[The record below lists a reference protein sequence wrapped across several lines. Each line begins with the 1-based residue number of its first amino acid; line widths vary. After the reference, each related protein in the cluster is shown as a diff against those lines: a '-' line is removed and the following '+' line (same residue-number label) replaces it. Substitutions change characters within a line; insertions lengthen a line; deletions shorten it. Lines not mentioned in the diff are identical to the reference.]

1 MEQMLARPRFFEVS
15 KILTILRLFLINML
29 LIKKKFKFAEL
40 IILCSEKLDQSKY
53 SQKLMS
59 WNTKAKIFE
68 Y

>member
-1 MEQMLARPRFFEVS
+1 MEQMLSRPRFFEVS

-53 SQKLMS
+53 S
-59 WNTKAKIFE
+59 
-68 Y
+68 